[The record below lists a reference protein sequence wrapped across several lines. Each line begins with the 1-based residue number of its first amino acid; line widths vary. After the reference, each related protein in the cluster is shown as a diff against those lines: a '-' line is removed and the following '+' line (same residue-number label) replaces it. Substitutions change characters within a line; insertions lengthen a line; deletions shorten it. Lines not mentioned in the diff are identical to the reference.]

1 MRLPIPGGP
10 PDLCGLHRHGLHVFG
25 RCGTSVCDVG
35 YRREP
40 EAAEPQHHGSRSH
53 EKPSREQRRVAT
65 SPYVCPVSQGDTP
78 RRDIIR
84 LMLRG
89 SAREAYP
96 CGEAR
101 RKTAMSRLAQCERAG
116 RCILPSGN
124 GTGRVTPRQPS
135 CQHRRGASEP
145 LGRQMPTP
153 EGLALRV
160 QPRGLWGR
168 RQSLRFQ
175 HG

>member
-65 SPYVCPVSQGDTP
+65 SPYVCPGSQGDTP

-101 RKTAMSRLAQCERAG
+101 RKTAISRLAQCERAG

-135 CQHRRGASEP
+135 CQHRRGSFRTARGARCPPGGARLARVASGPRLTSAGPEI
-145 LGRQMPTP
+145 PT
-153 EGLALRV
+153 
-160 QPRGLWGR
+160 
-168 RQSLRFQ
+168 
-175 HG
+175 